1 LKTEDFVRQRSGEV
15 LQRVNKFL
23 NSIFA
28 NPIVTKEIKQR
39 TRSMKFALTLAGW
52 LLLIT
57 VFSFIFLKNFAKEFV
72 EVEIY
77 KTNAIGFQ
85 IFLIILLTAFFGML
99 MVILTSQAI
108 AKERENQTLDIL
120 LSTTMSNFEIV
131 IGKMIAAAG
140 EVIILFFATFP
151 VYALLYLYGLM
162 KFQDILGMFVYIFVL
177 ILFYGSLGLLMSTVL
192 KKSISATVAVIVL
205 VVVIV
210 LISYISVVALSDVIS
225 ALPSQPTRKD
235 DLIKLLLTSLS
246 PLFALVEYI
255 FTQIGR
261 GDLFF
266 TYGYKVKG
274 YQVHFLLCLIGTF
287 INIALSSYFL
297 NPLRRGFF
305 RKKARAK
312 GV

>member
-1 LKTEDFVRQRSGEV
+1 
-15 LQRVNKFL
+15 
-23 NSIFA
+23 
-28 NPIVTKEIKQR
+28 
-39 TRSMKFALTLAGW
+39 
-52 LLLIT
+52 
-57 VFSFIFLKNFAKEFV
+57 
-72 EVEIY
+72 
-77 KTNAIGFQ
+77 
-85 IFLIILLTAFFGML
+85 
-99 MVILTSQAI
+99 
-108 AKERENQTLDIL
+108 
-120 LSTTMSNFEIV
+120 
-131 IGKMIAAAG
+131 
-140 EVIILFFATFP
+140 
-151 VYALLYLYGLM
+151 M